1 MQKCLLVFA
10 CFLANSLGLKVTEP
24 DQNLQENKDFFF
36 QFKV

>member
-10 CFLANSLGLKVTEP
+10 CFLANSLGLKVKEP
-24 DQNLQENKDFFF
+24 DQNLQNKDFFF